1 MFLFLVIMFFI
12 KSDTKPPATFDGGMP
27 VTLQNSSL
35 LAWYSFRVK
44 YDLFILRTSG
54 HTTFSQ
60 TILRFSVDDACLPF
74 LLIICCSPV
83 PSAGLSRCGLFSNSI
98 EVHLNCRVYNL

>member
-12 KSDTKPPATFDGGMP
+12 KSDTKPPATFDGGTP

-35 LAWYSFRVK
+35 LEWYSFRVK

-74 LLIICCSPV
+74 LLIICFS
-83 PSAGLSRCGLFSNSI
+83 SACFSRCGLFSNSI